1 MDFESVFRYIYI
13 ICGMKIIDASGS
25 EVVEYQS
32 KLRLSYIDQTDEL
45 YSVCR

>member
-1 MDFESVFRYIYI
+1 MCFVIYI
-13 ICGMKIIDASGS
+13 ICGMKIIDAFGS
-25 EVVEYQS
+25 EEIEYQS